1 MSIRGASGA
10 CESGRP
16 RPNNPPP
23 DVVIVSRL
31 YGVRA
36 LGAGLIAGALA
47 ALAMPPLYWL
57 PFAVAGLVVFVWLW
71 DSAPTARAAALR
83 AWAWG
88 IGHFAVGSYWLIEAF
103 FVPPAD
109 FALLAFPAVIG
120 LALVLGVFPGVAAG
134 VSKALALRW
143 PHLRG
148 RYRRLVLLAVA
159 WTATEWLRGHIFTG
173 FPWNPLGHV
182 WAFATPLLQSAS
194 LVGVYGLTTLSF
206 MVLAAPAAGWRAS
219 LAALAAVGVAGGV
232 GQAVMGP
239 LDPNPSGP
247 IIRIVQPNTPQ
258 AEKWREETRA
268 AELKKLLDLSRRD
281 GFDKLAAVVWPE
293 TASPFIVQPESPGLA
308 MLAVAAPR
316 GGYLLAGTARAG
328 DNFRDGVWN
337 SLLAIDPEGAVKATY
352 DKVHLVPFGEY
363 IPFHKEWPPLTGLIG
378 RGSFEKGESLT
389 TVSLPGLPS
398 FSPLICYEAAFPGAV
413 TGPGE
418 RPAWLL
424 NVTNDA
430 WFGTSSGPYQH
441 LTSARLRTVEEGLPM
456 IRAANTGVSAVIDA
470 YGRVIASLDMEQ
482 SGVIDHAL
490 PPPRAATLYARWSD
504 WTLLALLTMLV
515 LFVAPTRRRFQ
526 R

>member
-1 MSIRGASGA
+1 M
-10 CESGRP
+10 
-16 RPNNPPP
+16 
-23 DVVIVSRL
+23 
-31 YGVRA
+31 
-36 LGAGLIAGALA
+36 LA
-47 ALAMPPLYWL
+47 ALAMPPLFWL
-57 PFAVAGLVVFVWLW
+57 PFGVIGMMGFVWLW
-71 DSAPTARAAALR
+71 DTAPTARIAALR

-88 IGHFAVGSYWLIEAF
+88 LGHFTVGSYWMVEAF

-109 FALLAFPAVIG
+109 FAPLAVPAVLG
-120 LALVLGVFPGVAAG
+120 LAIALGIYPAAAAWAA
-134 VSKALALRW
+134 KKLALRW
-143 PHLRG
+143 PHLAG

-159 WTATEWLRGHIFTG
+159 WTATEWLRGHLFTG
-173 FPWNPLGHV
+173 YPWNPLGHV

-194 LVGVYGLTTLSF
+194 LVGVYGLGTLSF

-219 LAALAAVGVAGGV
+219 LAALAAVGVAGGA
-232 GQAVMGP
+232 GRWVMAP
-239 LDPNPSGP
+239 IDANATGP
-247 IIRIVQPNTPQ
+247 IIRIVQPNIPQ
-258 AEKWREETRA
+258 GEKWRDDSRA

-293 TASPFIVQPESPGLA
+293 TATPFIVQPNSRGLA
-308 MLAVAAPR
+308 MLAVAAPP
-316 GGYLLAGTARAG
+316 GGYLLAGAARAG
-328 DNFRDGVWN
+328 EDPGDGVWN

-378 RGSFEKGESLT
+378 RGSFEKGESFT
-389 TVSLPGLPS
+389 TLSLPGLPP
-398 FSPLICYEAAFPGAV
+398 FSPLICYEAIFPGEV

-470 YGRVIASLDMEQ
+470 FGRVIASLDMERA
-482 SGVIDHAL
+482 GVIDRAL
-490 PPPRAATLYARWSD
+490 PPPRAATLYARWRD
-504 WTLLALLTMLV
+504 WTLLVLLTILA
-515 LFVAPTRRRFQ
+515 LFVASARRRPQ